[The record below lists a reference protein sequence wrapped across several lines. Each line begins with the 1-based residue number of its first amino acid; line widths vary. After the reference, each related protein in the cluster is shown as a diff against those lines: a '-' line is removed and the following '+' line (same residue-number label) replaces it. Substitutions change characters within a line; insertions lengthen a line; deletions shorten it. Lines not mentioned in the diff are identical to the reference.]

1 MTKQKVRLSGKRIL
15 SLVIALV
22 MMMSLIIPSFAAGAP
37 TAPVKEEAGDHAGG
51 KDAGHFVSFKV
62 NKQNFTF
69 IQTEDDQQF
78 QFKFYLGA
86 WKNQGVNYAW
96 VYSQQDKAQSLTTPV
111 GKNCTTVW
119 DKTLGGLPGN
129 LFGGNKEVG
138 TDITVTFT
146 ADGGNVYNTAL
157 GVIYDAGATADI
169 DRWDEQYN
177 IPITVTVLDKRALNT
192 AIADANAVCAN
203 SDLYTV
209 ETMEDVRTA
218 LANANSAAG
227 NVIIDQE
234 TIDRYAT
241 ALSGAVSALEYKPAD
256 YTALDEAIAAAREI
270 LKVDKPEEVFTAD
283 TLSKLNTAF
292 ESATAIPTD
301 LDIRKQA
308 DIDKAAD
315 DLKAAVDGIVKFA
328 DYSKMQDAIAAF
340 EKLNANYYDKD
351 VLAGI
356 KAKIDDVKEEM
367 KLENRKDE
375 SQQADVDKRA
385 AELLNEINSLKK
397 LPADYDVLREAIEKA
412 ELKLA
417 ADNIGNYT
425 PDSVLT
431 LQNAYNKARQIPN
444 DYDIT
449 RQAEIDAAAAEL
461 KEATDGL
468 TLKGADYTALDNA
481 IAKAKAELGRADIA
495 DFTEASVSALQDALK
510 AAQSVSRELT
520 IEDQAVIRNAAS
532 DLLAAVRKLELKP
545 ADYSK
550 LDAAIAARRAEVE
563 KAKADGIYT
572 EASVTRVEIAIGAA
586 EAVDRTYSV
595 KEQAIVDDATATL
608 NSVKLEIKPA
618 DVTALKKAIEDA
630 KAKLNSAD
638 DTITDESKEA
648 LKQAIRDGEALLAS
662 KPDITRQNEV
672 DAAAKALENQN
683 LELKDAD
690 YSKLDEAIKNAE
702 DFLNDPANKDLYTPE
717 SIQKVQDALDAAK
730 EIDRDLDITHQ
741 DEIDNAADN
750 LDKIINDGGLDFAG
764 ADVSALDKA
773 IADATAKLTAEDIG
787 DYTDESVQAMR
798 EALEEAQALLDSRP
812 TVKDQAKV
820 NATANALSA
829 MTLTLKGAD
838 YTALDEAIVE
848 AIAKYEEAKATG
860 KYTDESLAELKAAI
874 TAAQDLSRQLTIR
887 EQSQVDEAMA
897 ALNVTLIFKSA
908 DLGDLNAAIT
918 EAEAKLNADD
928 IANYTPESIASLKA
942 AVDEAKA
949 LRDSNPDVNA
959 GEEIAKAIAKLEST
973 QLVLRAADYTAL
985 DEAIIAADRALANG
999 NNYTVASVNAVKAA
1013 IAEAKGIERDMDIT
1027 YQPAID
1033 EATAKLNAAVNA
1045 LEEYTPLNS
1054 FIITANGGDVPAG
1067 QVINVKATWYKAYKK
1082 ANIVL
1087 GVRANGDAQIKS
1099 VRYELANW
1107 SVDKPEANIT
1117 ENGDGTATIT
1127 PNGKGIFA
1135 RSVWVKVTVEDYN
1148 GNVATQLVKVHFYKL
1163 NCQMQ

>member
-1 MTKQKVRLSGKRIL
+1 MTKQKARLSAKRIL
-15 SLVIALV
+15 SLVIAVIMAMTLA
-22 MMMSLIIPSFAAGAP
+22 IPAFAATTP
-37 TAPVKEEAGDHAGG
+37 TSPIKEEAGDHAGG

-62 NKQNFTF
+62 DKQSFTF
-69 IQTEDDQQF
+69 IQTENDQQF

-86 WKNQGVNYAW
+86 WKNAGVNYAW
-96 VYSQQDKAQSLTTPV
+96 VYAQGDKPQTLTEAI
-111 GKNCTTVW
+111 GKSFTLTW
-119 DKTLGGLPGN
+119 GKTLGGLPGN
-129 LFGGNKEVG
+129 LFGGNYEVG

-146 ADGGNVYNTAL
+146 ADGGKVYNTAL

-177 IPITVTVLDKRALNT
+177 IPLTVTVLDKRALNT
-192 AIADANAVCAN
+192 AIADANAACEK

-209 ETMEDVRTA
+209 ETMEDVRVA
-218 LANANSAAG
+218 LANANSVAG

-234 TIDRYAT
+234 TITRYAT
-241 ALSGAVSALEYKPAD
+241 ALDGAVAALEYKPAD
-256 YTALDEAIAAAREI
+256 YTALDEAVAAARKLLE
-270 LKVDKPEEVFTAD
+270 VDKPEEVYTAGS
-283 TLSKLNTAF
+283 LEKLNTAF
-292 ESATAIPTD
+292 AAATAISPD
-301 LDIRKQA
+301 LDIREQA
-308 DIDKAAD
+308 DIDKAAG

-328 DYSKMQDAIAAF
+328 DYSKMNDAIAAF

-351 VLAGI
+351 VLADI
-356 KAKIDDVKEEM
+356 KAKIDDVKNEM
-367 KLENRKDE
+367 KIENRKDE
-375 SQQADVDKRA
+375 SHQADVDKRA
-385 AELLNEINSLKK
+385 EELLNEINSLEK
-397 LPADYDVLREAIEKA
+397 LPADYDVLREALEKA

-425 PDSVLT
+425 PDSVLA
-431 LQNAYNKARQIPN
+431 LQNAYNKARQIPA

-449 RQAEIDAAAAEL
+449 RQAEIDKAAADL
-461 KEATDGL
+461 NEATGKL

-481 IAKAKAELGRADIA
+481 ITKAKAELARADIA
-495 DFTEASVSALQDALK
+495 DFTEASVSALQNALK

-520 IEDQAVIRNAAS
+520 IEEQDVIRNAAS
-532 DLLAAVRKLELKP
+532 DLLAATRKLELKP
-545 ADYSK
+545 ADYTK
-550 LDAAIAARRAEVE
+550 LDAAIAARRADVE
-563 KAKADGIYT
+563 KAKAEGIYT
-572 EASVTRVEIAIGAA
+572 EASITRVEIAIGAA

-648 LKQAIRDGEALLAS
+648 LKQAIKDGEALLAS
-662 KPDITRQNEV
+662 KPDITRQDEV
-672 DAAAKALENQN
+672 NKAAEALENQN

-690 YSKLDEAIKNAE
+690 YSKLDEAIKDAE

-730 EIDRDLDITHQ
+730 EIDRNLDITHQ

-750 LDKIINDGGLDFAG
+750 LDKIMNDGGLDFAG

-773 IADATAKLTAEDIG
+773 ITDATAKLTAEDIG

-838 YTALDEAIVE
+838 YTALDEALAG
-848 AIAKYEEAKATG
+848 AIAKYEEAKASD
-860 KYTDESLAELKAAI
+860 KYTDESLGELKAAI
-874 TAAQDLSRQLTIR
+874 DNAQDLSRQLTIR

-897 ALNVTLIFKSA
+897 ALNVTLVFKSA
-908 DLGDLNAAIT
+908 DLSDLNNAIA
-918 EAEAKLNADD
+918 EAEAKLNAED
-928 IANYTPESIASLKA
+928 IANYTPESVLALRNA
-942 AVDEAKA
+942 LDEAKA

-959 GEEIAKAIAKLEST
+959 GEDIAKAIAKLEST
-973 QLVLRAADYTAL
+973 ELVLKRADYTAL
-985 DEAIIAADRALANG
+985 DAAIIAADKKLADG
-999 NNYTVASVNAVKAA
+999 KDYTVESVNAVKAA

-1027 YQPAID
+1027 YQSAID
-1033 EATAKLNAAVNA
+1033 EAVAKLNAAVGA

-1054 FIITANGGDVPAG
+1054 FVITNNGVPIDASKT
-1067 QVINVKATWYKAYKK
+1067 VNVKATWYKAYKK
-1082 ANIVL
+1082 ANTVL
-1087 GVRANGDAQIKS
+1087 GVQANGGAQIKN

-1107 SVDKPEANIT
+1107 SVDTPEANIT

-1127 PNGKGIFA
+1127 PNGQGIGG

-1148 GNVATQLVKVHFYKL
+1148 GNTVSQLVKVRFYKWSW
-1163 NCQMQ
+1163 QMQ

>member
-1 MTKQKVRLSGKRIL
+1 MTKQKARLSAKRIL
-15 SLVIALV
+15 SLVIAVIMAMTLA
-22 MMMSLIIPSFAAGAP
+22 IPAFAATTP
-37 TAPVKEEAGDHAGG
+37 TSPIKEEAGDHAGG

-62 NKQNFTF
+62 DKQSFTF
-69 IQTEDDQQF
+69 IQTENDQQF

-86 WKNQGVNYAW
+86 WKNAGVNYAW
-96 VYSQQDKAQSLTTPV
+96 VYAQGDKPQTLTEAI
-111 GKNCTTVW
+111 GKSFTLTW
-119 DKTLGGLPGN
+119 GKTLGGLPGN
-129 LFGGNKEVG
+129 LFGGNYEVG

-146 ADGGNVYNTAL
+146 ADGGKVYNTAL

-177 IPITVTVLDKRALNT
+177 IPLTVTVLDKRALNT
-192 AIADANAVCAN
+192 AIADANAACEK

-209 ETMEDVRTA
+209 ETMEDVRVA
-218 LANANSAAG
+218 LANANSVAG

-234 TIDRYAT
+234 TITRYAT
-241 ALSGAVSALEYKPAD
+241 ALDGAVAALEYKPAD
-256 YTALDEAIAAAREI
+256 YTALDEAVAAARKLLE
-270 LKVDKPEEVFTAD
+270 VDKPEEVYTAGS
-283 TLSKLNTAF
+283 LEKLNTAF
-292 ESATAIPTD
+292 AAATAVSPD
-301 LDIRKQA
+301 LDIREQA
-308 DIDKAAD
+308 DIDKAAG

-328 DYSKMQDAIAAF
+328 DYSKMNDAIAAF

-351 VLAGI
+351 VLADI
-356 KAKIDDVKEEM
+356 KAKIDDVKNEM

-375 SQQADVDKRA
+375 SHQADVDKRA
-385 AELLNEINSLKK
+385 EELLNEINSLEK
-397 LPADYDVLREAIEKA
+397 LPADYDVLREALEKA

-425 PDSVLT
+425 PDSVLA
-431 LQNAYNKARQIPN
+431 LQNAYNKARQIPA

-449 RQAEIDAAAAEL
+449 RQAEIDKAAADL
-461 KEATDGL
+461 NEATGKL

-481 IAKAKAELGRADIA
+481 ITKAKAELARADIA

-510 AAQSVSRELT
+510 AAQAVSRELT
-520 IEDQAVIRNAAS
+520 IEEQDVIRNTAS
-532 DLLAAVRKLELKP
+532 DLLAATRKLELKP
-545 ADYSK
+545 ADYTK
-550 LDAAIAARRAEVE
+550 LDAAIAARRADVE
-563 KAKADGIYT
+563 KAKAEGIYT
-572 EASVTRVEIAIGAA
+572 EASITRVEIAIGAA

-648 LKQAIRDGEALLAS
+648 LKQAIKDGEALLAS
-662 KPDITRQNEV
+662 KPDITRQDEV
-672 DAAAKALENQN
+672 DKAAEALENQN

-690 YSKLDEAIKNAE
+690 YSKLDEAIKEAE

-717 SIQKVQDALDAAK
+717 SIEKVQDALDAAK
-730 EIDRDLDITHQ
+730 EIDRNLDITHQ
-741 DEIDNAADN
+741 DEIDNIADN
-750 LDKIINDGGLDFAG
+750 LDKILNDGGLDFAG
-764 ADVSALDKA
+764 ANVSALEKA

-787 DYTDESVQAMR
+787 DYTDSSVTAMR

-838 YTALDEAIVE
+838 YTALDEALAG
-848 AIAKYEEAKATG
+848 AIAKYEEAKASD

-874 TAAQDLSRQLTIR
+874 DNAQDLSRQLTIR

-897 ALNVTLIFKSA
+897 ALNVTLVFKSA
-908 DLGDLNAAIT
+908 DLSDLNNAIA
-918 EAEAKLNADD
+918 EAEAKLNAED
-928 IANYTPESIASLKA
+928 IANYTPESVLALRNA
-942 AVDEAKA
+942 LDEAKA

-959 GEEIAKAIAKLEST
+959 GEDIAKAIAKLEST
-973 QLVLRAADYTAL
+973 ELVLKRADYTAL
-985 DEAIIAADRALANG
+985 DAAIIAADKKLADG
-999 NNYTVASVNAVKAA
+999 KDYTVESVNAVKAA

-1027 YQPAID
+1027 YQSAID
-1033 EATAKLNAAVNA
+1033 EAVAKLNAAVNA

-1054 FIITANGGDVPAG
+1054 FVITANGADVAPG
-1067 QVINVKATWYKAYKK
+1067 QVVNVKATWYKAYKK
-1082 ANIVL
+1082 ANVIL
-1087 GVRANGDAQIKS
+1087 GVRADGDAQIKS
-1099 VRYELANW
+1099 VRYEFANW
-1107 SVDKPEANIT
+1107 SVDTPEANIT

-1127 PNGKGIFA
+1127 PNGQGIGG

-1148 GNVATQLVKVHFYKL
+1148 GNVATQLVKVRFYKW
-1163 NCQMQ
+1163 NWQMQ